1 MESKIKLLEPLLEK
15 AEAYGETSMELLKL
29 KALDKTADIT
39 ATLIS
44 RFLLSLVVLI
54 LVFTLNIAIAF
65 WLGDM
70 LGKVYYGF
78 LVVAACYALAG
89 IILLLIHPFIKTR
102 VQNTLIRQMFN

>member
-1 MESKIKLLEPLLEK
+1 METKVKLLEPLLEK

-102 VQNTLIRQMFN
+102 IQNTLIRQMFN

>member
-1 MESKIKLLEPLLEK
+1 METKVKLLEPLLEK